1 MAWEKVMKA
10 TGRLL
15 IAAVAMLTGGIW
27 TLVNYCNGTTSFNF
41 GWPMDGSKLSVN
53 LTTIGPAVWAGL
65 PLILIGLTLLVIAFV
80 ASIVI
85 QFIPTREYEY
95 EEVEET
101 RVVTLEE

>member
-1 MAWEKVMKA
+1 MK
-10 TGRLL
+10 TVGRLL

-27 TLVNYCNGTTSFNF
+27 TLVNYCNGATSFNF

-65 PLILIGLTLLVIAFV
+65 PLILVGLIVMAIAFV

-85 QFIPTREYEY
+85 QFMPTHAHEY
-95 EEVEET
+95 EEVET
-101 RVVTLEE
+101 GRILTLND